1 MKMVTLKSKAIDK
14 DVSKNALGAPELSTN
29 NDGAD
34 LHLEGEHM
42 KQMGVD
48 DGLPHGHNVTVQA
61 HGTVHRSESGPE
73 GGRMHIKLHKMG
85 MEYDE
90 PHGKREGSIRDD
102 IKDSASKSDRKSE
115 SDFAKREFKK
125 VDMAKKADA
134 TGDE

>member
-1 MKMVTLKSKAIDK
+1 MKMVNLKSKAIDK
-14 DVSKNALGAPELSTN
+14 SAENSALGAPELSTN

-34 LHLEGEHM
+34 LHLKGEHM

-48 DGLPHGHNVTVQA
+48 DGLPHGHNVTLQA
-61 HGTVHRSESGPE
+61 HGTVHRSESGPD

-102 IKDSASKSDRKSE
+102 LKASETKSE
-115 SDFAKREFKK
+115 AKQVAKDAKK
-125 VDMAKKADA
+125 VAAVKPV
-134 TGDE
+134 EE